1 MEITLKHF
9 YQLRKCF
16 MFCMF
21 YELSTNK
28 HVCLFWG
35 SNNHLQIFRPL
46 MNKLFYRI
54 TSIKLGLLTVL
65 AAPVKVRKH

>member
-1 MEITLKHF
+1 MEITIKHF

-28 HVCLFWG
+28 HVGFFW
-35 SNNHLQIFRPL
+35 SNSHLQIVGPL

-54 TSIKLGLLTVL
+54 ASIKIGLFVIWEGCT
-65 AAPVKVRKH
+65 